1 MLWVKII
8 SIDRMDARG
17 GKCHQIW
24 RGHRAIFEF
33 FLKLPTTVEELKR
46 GVPAKKETMKKH
58 DLAFAERS
66 PNGARLKPDA
76 SDVND
81 IRSEPGNTRLS

>member
-1 MLWVKII
+1 
-8 SIDRMDARG
+8 MDARG

-66 PNGARLKPDA
+66 PNGARLKRRKRHPLGA
-76 SDVND
+76 G
-81 IRSEPGNTRLS
+81 EHAAELG

>member
-1 MLWVKII
+1 
-8 SIDRMDARG
+8 MDARG

-58 DLAFAERS
+58 DLAYAERS
-66 PNGARLKPDA
+66 PTDRRKRQPLGAGAHAAEL
-76 SDVND
+76 
-81 IRSEPGNTRLS
+81 G